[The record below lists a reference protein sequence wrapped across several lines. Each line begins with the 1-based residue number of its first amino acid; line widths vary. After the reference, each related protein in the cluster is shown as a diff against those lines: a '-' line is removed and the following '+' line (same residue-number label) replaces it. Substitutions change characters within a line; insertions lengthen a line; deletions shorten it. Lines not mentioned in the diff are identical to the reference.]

1 MINNDRIV
9 PVTKADLL
17 SVYGTMLAIGN
28 VSYAVIKATD
38 VDGDYSVTAS
48 GAAGIKLADQP
59 VKTLEFGS
67 GVTGATIY
75 FVPAFDYAGFSKTGA
90 TITVTGTVKADGAT
104 LYKAVLASGTVTI
117 TAVTPVAE

>member
-17 SVYGTMLAIGN
+17 SVYGTMLTIGN
-28 VSYAVIKATD
+28 VSFGVIKAAD
-38 VDGDYSVTAS
+38 VDGDYTVTAS

-59 VKTLEFGS
+59 VKSVVFDS
-67 GVTGATIY
+67 GVTSATIY
-75 FVPAFDYAGFSKTGA
+75 FVPAYDYEGFTKTGA
-90 TITVTGTVKADGAT
+90 TITSSGDVKKDGAT
-104 LYKAVLASGTVTI
+104 LYKAVFGSGAVTI